1 MPRWLPKLLGRVRE
15 LAAQRRV
22 SFTLK
27 AMRELAELGSG
38 FDPDDACDVLAS
50 LEEAD
55 FHARVES
62 ERTGEWLYVFKPTVA
77 EMLLYVKV
85 AVRANCIVVS
95 FHEEEGLEDDEG
107 T

>member
-1 MPRWLPKLLGRVRE
+1 MPRWLPRLLGRIRE
-15 LAAQRRV
+15 LAADRRV

-27 AMRELAELGSG
+27 ALRELAELGSG

-55 FHARVES
+55 FHVRIES

-77 EMLLYVKV
+77 EMLLYLKV
-85 AVRANCIVVS
+85 AVRATCIVVS
-95 FHEEEGLEDDEG
+95 FHEEGLEDDEG
-107 T
+107 I